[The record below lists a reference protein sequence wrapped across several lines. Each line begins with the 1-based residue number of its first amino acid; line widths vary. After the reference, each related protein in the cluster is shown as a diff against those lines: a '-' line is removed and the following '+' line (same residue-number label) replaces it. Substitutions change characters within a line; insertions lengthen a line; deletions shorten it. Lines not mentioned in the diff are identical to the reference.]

1 MTKKNGK
8 KSVTTIP
15 GLARLMQ
22 EEFLRVHNRLGN
34 VETDVGTLKTDVGT
48 LKGDMGVLKEDVGTL
63 KGDVGILKLDMH
75 EVKRDL
81 REMKEKSSE
90 LFLKLDKFITLYQ
103 ETKQELT
110 VMAKQLRRLEERVAH
125 LEGKR

>member
-1 MTKKNGK
+1 MAKKNGR

-22 EEFLRVHNRLGN
+22 EEFSVVHNRLGA
-34 VETDVGTLKTDVGT
+34 VEADVGTLKA
-48 LKGDMGVLKEDVGTL
+48 DVGTL
-63 KGDVGILKLDMH
+63 KGDVGILKIDMH
-75 EVKRDL
+75 EVKRDV

-90 LFLKLDKFITLYQ
+90 QFAKIDEFIALYK

>member
-1 MTKKNGK
+1 MAKKNGK

-22 EEFLRVHNRLGN
+22 EEFSNVYGRMDAGFADVHKRMDAGFLEIHNRLGN
-34 VETDVGTLKTDVGT
+34 VETDVG
-48 LKGDMGVLKEDVGTL
+48 VLKM
-63 KGDVGILKLDMH
+63 DMH
-75 EVKRDL
+75 EVKRDIQ
-81 REMKEKSSE
+81 EMKEKSSE
-90 LFLKLDKFITLYQ
+90 LFEKLNKFIALYQ

-110 VMAKQLRRLEERVAH
+110 IMAKQLRRLEERVAH